1 MHSHRGRMG
10 TRERASMRSNSLL
23 SVMIVFSLSFT
34 SLHGKD
40 LYQLVDIG
48 ECILPI
54 SSKYEKTML
63 TYYYRKNK
71 AGILDVSCCSSIL
84 SYPIDSHNNIKLLW
98 KLYDKKKFK
107 KEYIGRFTLWKTQG
121 TSDQFPDQLTQI
133 LLTKYYT
140 ILLDGYPEK
149 ETKYL
154 IKYCQQTTNPY
165 YHPPLKYFQ
174 YESLLHGEP

>member
-1 MHSHRGRMG
+1 
-10 TRERASMRSNSLL
+10 MRSNSLL

-48 ECILPI
+48 ECILAI
-54 SSKYEKTML
+54 SNKYEKTML

-71 AGILDVSCCSSIL
+71 AGILDRFFASAII
-84 SYPIDSHNNIKLLW
+84 SYPTSSKDPMKVLW

-107 KEYIGRFTLWKTQG
+107 KEQIGRFVLWRGKG
-121 TSDQFPDQLTQI
+121 AIESLPDQSTQF
-133 LLTKYYT
+133 LLTKYRV
-140 ILLDGYPEK
+140 IQLDGYPEK